1 MNTNNIAAFHF
12 MNTENNPTIRNPK
25 YGKRII
31 SRYLYEEIF
40 FSFPFLGK
48 MVVTDAETIKYK

>member
-12 MNTENNPTIRNPK
+12 MNTKNNPTIRNAK
-25 YGKRII
+25 YGERII
-31 SRYLYEEIF
+31 SRYSHEEIIS
-40 FSFPFLGK
+40 SFPFLGK